1 VITLSNVSYTYPNA
15 PAPALS
21 DVSLTIPEGEF
32 LLVCGPSGAGKST
45 LLRLLNGLVPHFYGG
60 RFAGEVRLWGRS
72 TLEHQPRDLADLVG
86 FVFQDPEAQF
96 VVDEV
101 EDEIV
106 FGMENLGLP
115 PKLMR
120 RRVEEV
126 LDQLGIAH
134 LRRRALSTLSGGER
148 QRVAIAAVLA
158 AQPRALVLDEPTS
171 QLDPHA
177 AEEVLSA
184 LEKLNADLG
193 LTVVLCEHRLERVVQ
208 YADRVVYLGGDHE
221 TRDTRHEADENIPFS
236 PSRPLE
242 SRPLESRPLLVVGAP
257 REVLPRIPL
266 VPPLVAVGRAL
277 GWQPLPLTIKEGRRF
292 AAQIPGRRPQAAD
305 EPPASPNRKSQI
317 ASRQS
322 AAARVSGVTFRY
334 GEREALFNLSLELRA
349 GELLALMGR
358 NGSGKSTLLRLL
370 IGLLRPSAGRV
381 EVLGRDIAGVTVEE
395 LAGRVGYVPQDPRSL
410 LFHDTVREELLFT
423 LRAQKTADRRPQTV
437 ANSERQRDQRTAD
450 GGREGSELGSLRSAV
465 SDEQPAIDETLAQL
479 GLTHLAEAYPR
490 ALSGGEAQRAA
501 LAAVLV
507 ANPPLL
513 LLDEPTRGL
522 DYAAK
527 ARLAELLR
535 AQCAAGRSVLMA
547 THDVELVAACADR
560 VALLG
565 DGELVAEGPV
575 RELLGDSLI
584 FSSQVAK
591 LFPGTGW
598 ITAKQALT
606 GLSDEGSWREPGS
619 LQSHPL

>member
-1 VITLSNVSYTYPNA
+1 
-15 PAPALS
+15 
-21 DVSLTIPEGEF
+21 
-32 LLVCGPSGAGKST
+32 
-45 LLRLLNGLVPHFYGG
+45 
-60 RFAGEVRLWGRS
+60 
-72 TLEHQPRDLADLVG
+72 
-86 FVFQDPEAQF
+86 
-96 VVDEV
+96 
-101 EDEIV
+101 
-106 FGMENLGLP
+106 
-115 PKLMR
+115 
-120 RRVEEV
+120 
-126 LDQLGIAH
+126 
-134 LRRRALSTLSGGER
+134 
-148 QRVAIAAVLA
+148 
-158 AQPRALVLDEPTS
+158 
-171 QLDPHA
+171 
-177 AEEVLSA
+177 
-184 LEKLNADLG
+184 
-193 LTVVLCEHRLERVVQ
+193 
-208 YADRVVYLGGDHE
+208 
-221 TRDTRHEADENIPFS
+221 
-236 PSRPLE
+236 
-242 SRPLESRPLLVVGAP
+242 
-257 REVLPRIPL
+257 
-266 VPPLVAVGRAL
+266 
-277 GWQPLPLTIKEGRRF
+277 
-292 AAQIPGRRPQAAD
+292 
-305 EPPASPNRKSQI
+305 
-317 ASRQS
+317 
-322 AAARVSGVTFRY
+322 VSGVTFRY

-381 EVLGRDIAGVTVEE
+381 EVLGRDIAGVAVEE

-423 LRAQKTADRRPQTV
+423 LRAQQ
-437 ANSERQRDQRTAD
+437 TAD
-450 GGREGSELGSLRSAV
+450 GSTKSSGARPRSAV
-465 SDEQPAIDETLAQL
+465 GAEQSAIDETLARL
-479 GLTHLAEAYPR
+479 GLARLAETYPR

-598 ITAKQALT
+598 LTAGQALA
-606 GLSDEGSWREPGS
+606 GLREEGSWREPDS
-619 LQSHPL
+619 LQDHPH

>member
-1 VITLSNVSYTYPNA
+1 MIELDHVTYTYPNA
-15 PAPALS
+15 PRPALS
-21 DVSLTIPEGEF
+21 DISLTIPEGEF

-60 RFAGEVRLWGRS
+60 RFGGEVLLWGRS
-72 TLEHQPRDLADLVG
+72 TLQCEPRDLADLVG

-101 EDEIV
+101 EDEIA
-106 FGMENLGLP
+106 FGMENLGLA

-134 LRRRALSTLSGGER
+134 LRRRALSSLSGGER

-193 LTVVLCEHRLERVVQ
+193 ITVVLCEHRLERVVQ
-208 YADRVVYLGGDHE
+208 YADRVLYLGGGEE
-221 TRDTRHEADENIPFS
+221 TRDTRHETRDATS
-236 PSRPLE
+236 PSRPLASPPLAL
-242 SRPLESRPLLVVGAP
+242 SRLPLSPSLFVLGPP

-266 VPPLVAVGRAL
+266 VPPLVEVGRAL
-277 GWQPLPLTIKEGRRF
+277 GWQPLPLTIKEGRAF
-292 AAQIPGRRPQAAD
+292 ARKTADHRSQAAG
-305 EPPASPNRKSQI
+305 EPSVSLNRKSKI
-317 ASRQS
+317 ENPKS
-322 AAARVSGVTFRY
+322 AVARVSSVTFRY
-334 GEREALFNLSLELRA
+334 GEREALFNLTLELRA

-370 IGLLRPSAGRV
+370 IGLLRPSAGRI
-381 EVLGRDIAGVTVEE
+381 EVLGRNTAGATVED
-395 LAGRVGYVPQDPRSL
+395 LAGSVGYVPQDPRSI
-410 LFHDTVREELLFT
+410 LFHDTLREELEFT
-423 LRAQKTADRRPQTV
+423 LQAQSAERRAQGKASDARV
-437 ANSERQRDQRTAD
+437 AEMLD
-450 GGREGSELGSLRSAV
+450 
-465 SDEQPAIDETLAQL
+465 QL
-479 GLTHLAEAYPR
+479 GLAHLVGAYPR

-507 ANPPLL
+507 ANPPIL

-527 ARLAELLR
+527 TSLARLLR
-535 AQCAAGRSVLMA
+535 AQCAQGRSVLMA

-575 RELLGDSLI
+575 REMLGDSLI

-598 ITAKQALT
+598 LTAEQALA
-606 GLSDEGSWREPGS
+606 GLND
-619 LQSHPL
+619 QA